1 MEEVIRISTC
11 VILAVLASTLIKN
24 EKPAFGFLMGLA
36 MGILILNL
44 SMKRISGIM
53 QTMARLREYLG
64 VGSDQL
70 GIMLKVLGIT
80 YVCEFAAGICRDAGY
95 GFLAGQMETLGKLCV
110 TLSGM
115 TILVTLIDQIL
126 LLG

>member
-1 MEEVIRISTC
+1 MGDVIRISAC

-24 EKPAFGFLMGLA
+24 EKPAYGFFIGLA
-36 MGILILNL
+36 MGIFVLALC
-44 SMKRISGIM
+44 MKRIAGIT
-53 QTMARLREYLG
+53 QTLARLKDYLG
-64 VGSDQL
+64 AGSDQL
-70 GIMLKVLGIT
+70 GILLKVLGIT

-110 TLSGM
+110 TLSGLA
-115 TILVTLIDQIL
+115 ILVALIDQIL